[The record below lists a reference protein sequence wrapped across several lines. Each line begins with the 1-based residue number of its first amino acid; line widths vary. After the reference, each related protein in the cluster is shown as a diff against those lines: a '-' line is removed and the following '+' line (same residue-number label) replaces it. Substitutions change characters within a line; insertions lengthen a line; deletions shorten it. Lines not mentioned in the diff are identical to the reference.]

1 MKNKIYT
8 LYKKYGIIGITENFV
23 LKSASIF
30 GYKKL
35 QILRLV
41 SRDVTEIKRKSIFDY
56 NIVTLNFTNFLECCK
71 YDKERFSNIYIKQLQ
86 ERFLQ
91 KDSGYIC
98 YGIIREDVV
107 IAYSWTSLTFVP
119 RYDEKLDKNDAFI
132 FDVYTHPNYRGKG
145 LFPKLLDYQIN
156 ELNKAG
162 KRRALACI
170 DIFNRASLHAFKKNG
185 FIEISRYY
193 MWIKDGIVHSTLKM

>member
-1 MKNKIYT
+1 MINKIYT
-8 LYKKYGIIGITENFV
+8 LYKRYGVIGIVENII

-30 GYKKL
+30 GYKQM

-41 SRDVTEIKRKSIFDY
+41 SRDVTEIKRKSRFDY

-98 YGIIREDVV
+98 YGIIREGVI
-107 IAYSWTSLTFVP
+107 IAYSWTSLIFVP

-132 FDVYTHPNYRGKG
+132 FDVYTHPDYRGKG

-156 ELNKAG
+156 ELNKVA

-185 FIEISRYY
+185 FTEISKYY

>member
-132 FDVYTHPNYRGKG
+132 FDVYTHPDYRGKG

>member
-1 MKNKIYT
+1 MINKIYT

-23 LKSASIF
+23 LKSASVF

-41 SRDVTEIKRKSIFDY
+41 SRNVTEIKRKSRFDY

-98 YGIIREDVV
+98 YGIIREDVI
-107 IAYSWTSLTFVP
+107 IAYSWTSLIFVP

-170 DIFNRASLHAFKKNG
+170 DIFNRASLHAFKKKG
-185 FIEISRYY
+185 FTEISKYY
-193 MWIKDGIVHSTLKM
+193 MWVKDGIVHSTLKM